1 MGVTVVQPD
10 AMCIFGLTPKPPQGL
25 GIAAARIVG
34 PSLPI
39 LVDLHR
45 GSTECRASEKSVVTA
60 GYFTLSSARC
70 CIVDTRQALIVCDH
84 AFRCK
89 TARWWAPRVRKLRH
103 LCA

>member
-25 GIAAARIVG
+25 DIAAARIVG

-45 GSTECRASEKSVVTA
+45 GSTECRASEEV
-60 GYFTLSSARC
+60 
-70 CIVDTRQALIVCDH
+70 
-84 AFRCK
+84 
-89 TARWWAPRVRKLRH
+89 W
-103 LCA
+103 

>member
-1 MGVTVVQPD
+1 MGVTVVHPD

-25 GIAAARIVG
+25 DIATARIVG

-60 GYFTLSSARC
+60 GYSRYPVICTLLPR
-70 CIVDTRQALIVCDH
+70 RY
-84 AFRCK
+84 K
-89 TARWWAPRVRKLRH
+89 TGASYV
-103 LCA
+103 